1 LRKDE
6 DTVKLEKTIVL
17 EEVRW
22 RQKLRALWLRE
33 GDKNTGIVEPLYI
46 YTLICCQEKL
56 LKKKAQK

>member
-1 LRKDE
+1 VEKNKRAFLEDLKGPDEIEERKSLSNEEKLRKDE

-33 GDKNTGIVEPLYI
+33 G
-46 YTLICCQEKL
+46 
-56 LKKKAQK
+56 